1 MNDGEYLDYLDGR
14 TKVADRPDGEQHD
27 VWSDFIAE
35 LKKRVAIAE
44 KKHPVFAE
52 GIPQSVG
59 FISEEVGELN
69 QAVNK
74 NQGLRVLP
82 GEREARQ
89 HAGPGIGRDHIF
101 GFGCTMQ
108 KTGAD

>member
-1 MNDGEYLDYLDGR
+1 MTGSGM
-14 TKVADRPDGEQHD
+14 T
-27 VWSDFIAE
+27 
-35 LKKRVAIAE
+35 
-44 KKHPVFAE
+44 
-52 GIPQSVG
+52 
-59 FISEEVGELN
+59 
-69 QAVNK
+69 
-74 NQGLRVLP
+74 RVLP